1 VGDLTPAESLA
12 LARLLAADADLQR
25 DAFARELADVLQRV
39 ERRLPGVLADATR
52 GGAMASSRAAQLGRL
67 RSNLRRLLTEAGYE
81 DLVDVALADTL
92 DRTLARL
99 AEASPAYRAALAFN
113 TTGTTPAFAAT
124 LRALIEVGRLDLLA
138 QGDALATALWRA
150 TARGY
155 LGADSPARLI
165 EALGG
170 LMNGE
175 RARAATLYDTNIS
188 IVQRVSVQT
197 LVPTSSADVAGAG
210 ETPMVVAGDML
221 AIPDDQLYGYVGP
234 VDGVVRPFCLEHLGK
249 VYTKAEI
256 DALDN
261 GQLPNPFLTGGG
273 YNCRHLWARISRFDA
288 AADLHGTDGRLP
300 EVEAELARVQP
311 IARVRK
317 GPRRL
322 PAA

>member
-1 VGDLTPAESLA
+1 VGDLTPAQSVA

-25 DAFARELADVLQRV
+25 DAFALELADVLQRV

-52 GGAMASSRAAQLGRL
+52 GGSLQTTRAAQLGRL
-67 RSNLRRLLTEAGYE
+67 RANLRRLLTEAGYE

-113 TTGTTPAFAAT
+113 ATGRPTAFAAT

-138 QGDALATALWRA
+138 QGDAIATALWRA

-155 LGADSPARLI
+155 LGADRPARLI
-165 EALGG
+165 EALAD
-170 LMNGE
+170 LLNGE

-188 IVQRVSVQT
+188 MVQRVSVQT
-197 LVPTSSADVAGAG
+197 LVPTTSPDVTGPGAP
-210 ETPMVVAGDML
+210 PMVAAGDGL

-261 GQLPNPFLTGGG
+261 GQLPNAFLTAGG
-273 YNCRHLWARISRFDA
+273 YNCRHLWAPISQFDEA
-288 AADLHGTDGRLP
+288 AALHGTDGRLP
-300 EVEAELARVQP
+300 EVAAELARVRP
-311 IARVRK
+311 VARAL
-317 GPRRL
+317 RRGRR
-322 PAA
+322 AA